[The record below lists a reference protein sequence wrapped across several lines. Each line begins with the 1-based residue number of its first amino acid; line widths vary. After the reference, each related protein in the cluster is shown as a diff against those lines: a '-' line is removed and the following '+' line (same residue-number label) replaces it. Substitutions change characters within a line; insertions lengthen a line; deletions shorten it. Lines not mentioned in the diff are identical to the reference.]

1 MGKEI
6 LDACSDDESDCVV
19 ICSNGDHVDVKPL
32 EDIGTDEVVKD
43 SPDST
48 VLDKSM
54 ESKEF
59 EAKESVVESQDEAV
73 PFNQDGI
80 FKNGNGLPA
89 AVADAPMMQ
98 AENCGAPKTTYQK
111 KSGSPIKCGA
121 KSSGN
126 GTLRSNCTVP
136 QPFALATD
144 KRASG
149 GNRSLADVAGN
160 GVKPS
165 NENNKLLSTTAN
177 NNHKSLARTSRKS
190 VQLDNTMHRDN
201 DDACSVASS
210 TTASIRTMKVGT
222 TVASAPT
229 FRVSE
234 RAEKRKEFYTKLE
247 EKHQALEAEKNQ
259 CEARTKEER
268 DAAIKQLRKSLTFKA
283 NPMPSFYHEGPPP
296 KAELKKV
303 PPTRAKS
310 PKLGRRKSCSDA
322 AKPSPAADNHLAAC
336 NRLNRFSLSNIK
348 EDSNKLNHTG
358 RKTNNAATKEKPGP
372 KSARENSKL
381 LAQKVADQIATS
393 DDAVQ
398 S

>member
-80 FKNGNGLPA
+80 FKNGN

-177 NNHKSLARTSRKS
+177 NNH
-190 VQLDNTMHRDN
+190 
-201 DDACSVASS
+201 
-210 TTASIRTMKVGT
+210 VGYF
-222 TVASAPT
+222 VLFLHLPT
-229 FRVSE
+229 FSYSSL
-234 RAEKRKEFYTKLE
+234 FWL
-247 EKHQALEAEKNQ
+247 
-259 CEARTKEER
+259 
-268 DAAIKQLRKSLTFKA
+268 LR
-283 NPMPSFYHEGPPP
+283 
-296 KAELKKV
+296 
-303 PPTRAKS
+303 
-310 PKLGRRKSCSDA
+310 
-322 AKPSPAADNHLAAC
+322 
-336 NRLNRFSLSNIK
+336 I
-348 EDSNKLNHTG
+348 
-358 RKTNNAATKEKPGP
+358 
-372 KSARENSKL
+372 
-381 LAQKVADQIATS
+381 I
-393 DDAVQ
+393 
-398 S
+398 